1 MWFSLLE
8 IGRVYTIGE
17 ITTPDIGRFVG
28 AFLGDGYS
36 VSTPRRYHNGRVK
49 CDYQV
54 GLCISHGFDDDAYLG
69 LLNKLFPKPK
79 WVKRNYTYQCSNK
92 EVWDKLEYVA
102 GHGARYLDVVAQKE
116 ATNQTAKADIVIDG
130 NVLVADV
137 PVTHLLTLET
147 KLKELR
153 QMYEAIPTLDPSVS
167 WVQDPNS
174 PKGVYKSQTASV
186 SFRTEK
192 KLMHKVLVDA
202 TDKHPAQI
210 EKWSEDK
217 PVARIETNKT
227 SGMLSSVDKSALLAR
242 IDRLAEAV
250 KRARQRAN
258 GAPIVEIKVGK
269 TIFDYLHGGL

>member
-1 MWFSLLE
+1 MAEKKTPKLHELLAVEGDAAKVYGKVIEEASTTFSKKQDHFWGQVKAITFFDE
-8 IGRVYTIGE
+8 ARAGE
-17 ITTPDIGRFVG
+17 NTQDSKPMVTTVR
-28 AFLGDGYS
+28 
-36 VSTPRRYHNGRVK
+36 
-49 CDYQV
+49 
-54 GLCISHGFDDDAYLG
+54 
-69 LLNKLFPKPK
+69 
-79 WVKRNYTYQCSNK
+79 
-92 EVWDKLEYVA
+92 EKLEYVA
-102 GHGARYLDVVAQKE
+102 GHGARYLDIIAQKE
-116 ATNQTAKADIVIDG
+116 ATNQTAKADVVIDG
-130 NVLVADV
+130 NVLIADV

-153 QMYEAIPTLDPSVS
+153 QVYDSIPTLDPSVS
-167 WVQDPNS
+167 WVEDPNS
-174 PKGVYKSQTASV
+174 AKGVYKSQTAAV
-186 SFRTEK
+186 TFRTEK

-227 SGMLSSVDKSALLAR
+227 SGMLSSADKSVLLAR

-269 TIFDYLHGGL
+269 AIFDYLHGGF